1 MEMNKD
7 LIKLAKQ
14 MTKNLKKYE
23 DRLKDLP
30 QGTIYVRKINKKS
43 YVYRNRK
50 INGKVVSE
58 YIGRL
63 GEDRTKIE
71 MKKSKIYKQN
81 CKLIKEVK
89 KNLESMSKEIDKSR
103 KKNEEDLTKFAIN
116 INKTDGLEPS
126 KKAQTLLKLLELD
139 IIDLETY
146 ESAID
151 RMYLNA
157 IWWSLSFWW
166 CWCSKK

>member
-1 MEMNKD
+1 MNKD

-89 KNLESMSKEIDKSR
+89 KNLESMSKEIDKNR
-103 KKNEEDLTKFAIN
+103 KKNEENLTKFAIY
-116 INKTDGLEPS
+116 INKVDGVEPDRDAINII
-126 KKAQTLLKLLELD
+126 KLYEKGYLDLNDAEKALMRLS
-139 IIDLETY
+139 Y
-146 ESAID
+146 ES
-151 RMYLNA
+151 R
-157 IWWSLSFWW
+157 
-166 CWCSKK
+166 

>member
-157 IWWSLSFWW
+157 I
-166 CWCSKK
+166 